1 MYINPILFGALCTIV
16 GEMVVIFAL
25 AIFGWYRNNR
35 GNRK

>member
-25 AIFGWYRNNR
+25 AIFGWCRSNKRNR
-35 GNRK
+35 R